1 MIVFTP
7 MDIYNN
13 CIEKYKESQKL
24 TINVKQID
32 RSIENVILMRKL
44 KRINYKQCCLK
55 LKSLYNKR
63 KRQIRRQI
71 NFFNKYTLK
80 YDYYY
85 PLMDMN
91 NYIDIFYKCR
101 KSTAWK
107 RTYQNFN
114 INIIKNI
121 SYVWYNMMNNTINTL
136 PHKHFKVNERGKMR
150 DISAPEINERLIQ
163 SNLSS
168 NIAHPLMDKTLIFD
182 NYASQ
187 LNKGTTIARKRY
199 KQFLIKNYK
208 YNRDDSYVLKID
220 IKKFFDS
227 IDHEISMNKWN
238 KYIKNEYILN
248 IIKQILD
255 KKLKSNGNGLCLGS
269 ELSQLTASLYLSKM
283 DHILKECYRIKWY
296 GRYNDDI
303 CIMHKSKEFLINLL
317 KHIKMGLSTIGL
329 KINETKTK
337 IINLKNN
344 SFIILKTK
352 YFYDKCKNCG
362 KVIMLSGRKSSKIE
376 RRKLRK
382 FKTKMLNKTM
392 NFLEIFNLYKAW
404 RKNILKQFNSYNL
417 ISRNDEYFK
426 YLFNLKYANFKNK
439 TFAFK

>member
-13 CIEKYKESQKL
+13 YIEKYKESQKL

-85 PLMDMN
+85 PLINMD
-91 NYIDIFYKCR
+91 NYIDVFYKCR

-121 SYVWYNMMNNTINTL
+121 SYIWYNMLNNSINTL
-136 PHKHFKVNERGKMR
+136 PHKHFKVNERGKIR

-168 NIAHPLMDKTLIFD
+168 NIVHPLMDKT
-182 NYASQ
+182 
-187 LNKGTTIARKRY
+187 
-199 KQFLIKNYK
+199 
-208 YNRDDSYVLKID
+208 
-220 IKKFFDS
+220 
-227 IDHEISMNKWN
+227 
-238 KYIKNEYILN
+238 
-248 IIKQILD
+248 
-255 KKLKSNGNGLCLGS
+255 
-269 ELSQLTASLYLSKM
+269 
-283 DHILKECYRIKWY
+283 
-296 GRYNDDI
+296 
-303 CIMHKSKEFLINLL
+303 
-317 KHIKMGLSTIGL
+317 
-329 KINETKTK
+329 
-337 IINLKNN
+337 
-344 SFIILKTK
+344 
-352 YFYDKCKNCG
+352 
-362 KVIMLSGRKSSKIE
+362 
-376 RRKLRK
+376 
-382 FKTKMLNKTM
+382 
-392 NFLEIFNLYKAW
+392 
-404 RKNILKQFNSYNL
+404 
-417 ISRNDEYFK
+417 
-426 YLFNLKYANFKNK
+426 
-439 TFAFK
+439 